1 MNDALRTPLRIVM
14 FVYGDV
20 THDSRVLREASS
32 LGAAGHTVTVMARP
46 ADPSALVG
54 DREARD
60 GFTIVRVPVPA
71 RWRRPWRIAG
81 LPVRLAA
88 RVADRLIGRPV
99 ASETLTWAIL
109 WRFAVLGWGRAAAA
123 AAPAADVHHG
133 HDLPGLAAAVAARRR
148 HGGQVIYDSHEI
160 FLASGANVRRPAWIV
175 SRLARKEQ
183 AWIDE
188 AAAVVTV
195 NHALADELGRRYRLA
210 RVVVVHNCPPRWDPP
225 NPPDRR
231 LRAALGA
238 PDRTSIAIYHGTFAP
253 QRGLEQLAEA
263 LLEPGM
269 DDVSGAFLGYGS
281 QRERLV
287 RLAAEP
293 RFGGRL
299 RVLDPVPPEE
309 VVPWLSGADVAV
321 MALQRSSLN
330 HVLSTPNKLFEALA
344 AGVPIVASDFP
355 AIRAIV
361 VDDVDGPLGELCDP
375 KDPAAIAGAIRRVV
389 ERTPDEAADLRRRC
403 LAAAHAR
410 WNWET
415 EASALIALYGSLPG
429 TDR

>member
-1 MNDALRTPLRIVM
+1 MIDADGTPRRIVM

-20 THDSRVLREASS
+20 THDSRVLREAAA
-32 LGAAGHTVTVMARP
+32 LGAAGHVVTVMARP
-46 ADPSALVG
+46 ADPAAIVG
-54 DREARD
+54 DREMRA
-60 GFTIVRVPVPA
+60 GFALVRVPVPG
-71 RWRRPWRIAG
+71 RWRRPWRIVG
-81 LPVRLAA
+81 LPVRLVA
-88 RVADRLIGRPV
+88 RVADRLIGRAV

-109 WRFAVLGWGRAAAA
+109 WRFAVLGWTRAAAA

-133 HDLPGLAAAVAARRR
+133 HDLPGLAAAIAARRR

-160 FLASGANVRRPAWIV
+160 FLESGANVRRPAWIV
-175 SRLARKEQ
+175 RRLARIEQ
-183 AWIDE
+183 DWIDE
-188 AAAVVTV
+188 SVAVVTV
-195 NHALADELGRRYRLA
+195 NHALADELGRRYRLP
-210 RVVVVHNCPPRWDPP
+210 RVAVVHNCPPRWEPAS
-225 NPPDRR
+225 PPDRR
-231 LRAALGA
+231 LRSALGA
-238 PDRTSIAIYHGTFAP
+238 SDGASIAIYHGSFSP
-253 QRGLEQLAEA
+253 HRGLDQLAQA
-263 LLEPGM
+263 LLEPGLERI
-269 DDVSGAFLGYGS
+269 SGAFLGYGS
-281 QRERLV
+281 QRDRLV

-299 RVLDPVPPEE
+299 SVLDPVPPEE

-361 VDDVDGPLGELCDP
+361 IDDVDGPLGELCDP
-375 KDPAAIAGAIRRVV
+375 ADPASIAGAIRRVV
-389 ERTPDEAADLRRRC
+389 ERTPDEMADLRRRC

-415 EASALIALYGSLPG
+415 EAATLVALYGSLPSP
-429 TDR
+429 DR